1 MPPAV
6 EAARLTP
13 PPVVP
18 VSGRRPGLV
27 GRGSWWRCGDVVAKA
42 TKRLGVAGLTVPTTT
57 GGLTAWAGGGLAVYA
72 TGGIALCMIWSSRR
86 KQAPPPTAESHDRRQ
101 P

>member
-6 EAARLTP
+6 DAGRRTP

-27 GRGSWWRCGDVVAKA
+27 GADPGGGVVMWSQKP

-72 TGGIALCMIWSSRR
+72 TGGIALFMIWRSRR
-86 KQAPPPTAESHDRRQ
+86 KQAPPPTAEPHDRRQ